1 MFTSEQDP
9 CSKGIET
16 LGRVVVG
23 TMFVEEEVKQQ
34 EGPFEGY
41 QYLEYS

>member
-23 TMFVEEEVKQQ
+23 NNVCRRGGKATGRTV
-34 EGPFEGY
+34 
-41 QYLEYS
+41 